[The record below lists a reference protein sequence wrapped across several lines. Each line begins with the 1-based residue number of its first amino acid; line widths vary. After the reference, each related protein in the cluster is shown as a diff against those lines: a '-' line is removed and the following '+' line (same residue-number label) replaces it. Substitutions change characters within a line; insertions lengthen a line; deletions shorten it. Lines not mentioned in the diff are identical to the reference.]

1 MKDFDTKSLSFDA
14 YDELRDPRPATPGFD
29 GVVASAM
36 SRRGFLGRVLA
47 FGSGAAVMGLGSMMS
62 STSALAQATTRFAFK
77 PIPIATDFAVT
88 LPEGYS
94 SRILAKWGQPLFSDA
109 EAFNPDTGMTAAG
122 QLRAFG
128 ENTDG
133 MELFNIAGREVIV
146 VNHEY
151 ANLEVNLPTNAENMP
166 ASAQDVLMLQHAQGV
181 TVMEV
186 AQGAD
191 GWEIVTDSPHNR
203 RITQTTPMTLSGP
216 AAGNDLLKTEAD
228 PTGMSV
234 LGTVNNCGAGRTP
247 WGTYLT
253 CEENFNSYFG
263 ATDAALAI
271 SPEFQRYGIG
281 LEGRYAYEKFDAR
294 FDLAKTPNEPNRF
307 GYVVEID
314 PSDATSV
321 PVKRTALGRFK
332 HENAALVIARD
343 GRVVVYLG
351 DDERGEFLYK
361 YVSTDAYVPGGDT
374 SALLDKGQLYAAKFA
389 DDMTGEWLALTP
401 EATGLT
407 LAETLIHTRQAASTL
422 GATTMDRPE
431 WVAVNP
437 IAIEAYC
444 ALTNNSNRGV
454 KPNAGGDET
463 PVGGPNPRAENEFGQ
478 IVRWYPANED
488 HADPAFTWDLYVM
501 AGNPAVLKDGY
512 AGSANINAG
521 NMFNSPDG
529 MMFDSAG
536 LLWIQTDGED
546 SNEGDFLGQGN
557 NQMLIGDPVTGQIE
571 RFMTGP
577 KGGEVT
583 GLCWSSDKRTAFVGI
598 QHPGGS
604 FPDGAGLPRSSIVA
618 ISRDDK
624 ALIG

>member
-1 MKDFDTKSLSFDA
+1 MKDLETKSLSFDA
-14 YDELRDPRPATPGFD
+14 YDELRNPRPAEQDFD
-29 GVVASAM
+29 RIVASAL

-47 FGSGAAVMGLGSMMS
+47 FGSGAAVMGLGNMLS
-62 STSALAQATTRFAFK
+62 STSALAQAATRFAFK

-88 LPEGYS
+88 VPEGYS
-94 SRILAKWGQPLFSDA
+94 THILAKWGQPLFADA
-109 EAFNPDTGMTAAG
+109 EGFNPESGMTAAG
-122 QLRAFG
+122 QLRSFG

-133 MELFNIAGREVIV
+133 MELFNIAGREVMV

-151 ANLEVNLPTNAENMP
+151 VNIEVNLPNNPDNLPANAD
-166 ASAQDVLMLQHAQGV
+166 DVLMLQHAQGV

-186 AQGAD
+186 AETAA
-191 GWEIVTDSPHNR
+191 GWEIVVDSPYNR
-203 RITQTTPMTLSGP
+203 RITQVTPMMISGP
-216 AAGNDLLKTEAD
+216 AAGHDLLKTEAD
-228 PTGMSV
+228 PTGMAA
-234 LGTVNNCGAGRTP
+234 LGTMNNCGAGRTP

-263 ATDAALAI
+263 STDAALAV
-271 SPEFQRYGIG
+271 SPDFERYGIG
-281 LEGRYAYEKFDAR
+281 IEGRYGYEKFDAR
-294 FDLAKTPNEPNRF
+294 FDIAKTPNEPNRF

-314 PSDATSV
+314 PSDSTST
-321 PVKRTALGRFK
+321 PVKRTGLGRFK
-332 HENAALVIARD
+332 HENAAVVIARD

-374 SALLDKGQLYAAKFA
+374 STLLDNGQLYVAKFA
-389 DDMTGEWLALTP
+389 DDMTGQWLALTP
-401 EATGLT
+401 DATGMT
-407 LAETLIHTRQAASTL
+407 LPEILILTRQAGSKV

-437 IAIEAYC
+437 VAIEAYC
-444 ALTNNSNRGV
+444 CLTNNSNRGV
-454 KPNAGGDET
+454 KPNAGGDAA
-463 PVGGPNPRAENEFGQ
+463 PVGGPNPRATNEFGQ
-478 IVRWYPANED
+478 IVRWYPANAN
-488 HADPAFTWDLYVM
+488 HADLAFTWDLYVM
-501 AGNPAVLKDGY
+501 AGNPDVHKDAY
-512 AGSANINAG
+512 AGSSNINTG

-529 MMFDSAG
+529 MTFDSTG

-546 SNEGDFLGQGN
+546 SNEGDFLGMGN

-571 RFMTGP
+571 RFLTGP
-577 KGGEVT
+577 NGAEVT

-618 ISRDDK
+618 IRRDDS